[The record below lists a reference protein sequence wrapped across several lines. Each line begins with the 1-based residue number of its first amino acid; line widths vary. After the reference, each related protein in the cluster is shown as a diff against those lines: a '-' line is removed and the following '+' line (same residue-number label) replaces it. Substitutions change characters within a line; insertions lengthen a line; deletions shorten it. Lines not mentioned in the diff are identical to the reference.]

1 MRVLVAYHGR
11 PRRPVRTR

>member
-11 PRRPVRTR
+11 PRRPVRIR